1 MAIKRIYCPVDFS
14 PGSTQALRTAV
25 RLAREREA
33 ELVVLHAWFLPMSTF
48 ATDYIYPDA
57 LVAHLTEDAH
67 QGLEAARLQAIEL
80 GAPRVTSYLTQGTP
94 WQQIVDATATDPA
107 CDLIVIGSHG
117 RTGLRRLLLGSVA
130 EMVVRHAPCPVL
142 TVRGEAEPRPFAHL
156 LCPVDFSP
164 GSREAI
170 ELAAE
175 LARPDRAAVTLLHVI
190 EAPVT
195 WGEVRP
201 FDVYDDLSREAR
213 KTLEGWTQELGAKL
227 GTPVH
232 HKVRVGRAGVQL
244 LAEIDED
251 PTVDLVVMGS
261 HGRTGIARLAMGSVA
276 EKTVRHA
283 RCPVAV
289 THRRR

>member
-33 ELVVLHAWFLPMSTF
+33 ELVVLHAWFLPANTF
-48 ATDYIYPDA
+48 ALEYMYPEA
-57 LVAHLTEDAH
+57 VVQHLTEDAQ
-67 QGLEAARLQAIEL
+67 QGLDAARSQAMRL
-80 GAPRVTSYLTQGTP
+80 GAPRVTSRLAQGTP
-94 WQQIVDATATDPA
+94 WQQVVDAARSDPT

-117 RTGLRRLLLGSVA
+117 RTGLSRVLLGSVA

-142 TVRGEAEPRPFAHL
+142 TVRGEGEPRPFAHV
-156 LCPVDFSP
+156 LCPVDFSSW
-164 GSREAI
+164 SRDAIDLAI
-170 ELAAE
+170 ELA
-175 LARPDRAAVTLLHVI
+175 LPDRAAITLLHVL
-190 EAPVT
+190 EPAVA

-201 FDVYDDLSREAR
+201 FDVYADISSDAS
-213 KTLEGWTQELGAKL
+213 KTLQDWTRELAAKV
-227 GTPVH
+227 TAPVH
-232 HKVRVGRAGVQL
+232 QRVRIGRAGAQL
-244 LAEIDED
+244 LAAVDED

-261 HGRTGIARLAMGSVA
+261 HGRTGLARLALGSVA

-289 THRRR
+289 AHRRA